1 MINMIARIP
10 NRTSVG
16 NLSGSRFVAPFRDA
30 FTLVELLVVI
40 AIIGILVAL
49 LLPAVQAAREAARRG
64 QCTNNMK
71 QVALSMLNYES
82 ARKQLPRGTYNYL
95 DSTAHGTAP
104 PYGTFNGIGAS
115 ADASHDKFDRRCW
128 FQDILSMVEESSLS
142 DSFEAFMNRP
152 LSWGPYPSAF
162 DFSQASTIVRSFVCP
177 SDRLSPKTQTF
188 QPGNL
193 TATQGFSGN
202 YVGCAGSYYENKL
215 RTDSPF
221 YNTYKDNLLLSGT
234 KADGLLIGGV
244 NVKLA
249 KCTDGTSNTAL
260 VSEIR
265 LVEDS
270 KADDSRGR
278 YYNPAHGGVLFT
290 TLEPPNSMRGDEL
303 AWVSSKN
310 DVSQAPIAEEA
321 EGGPYFMTARSY
333 HPGGANVGRADGSVE
348 LVSESIDQSV
358 FQALG
363 SRDRGD

>member
-1 MINMIARIP
+1 MAIRLQSAKAY
-10 NRTSVG
+10 
-16 NLSGSRFVAPFRDA
+16 LSHLICGRAKPPSRA

-71 QVALSMLNYES
+71 QVALAILNYES
-82 ARKQLPRGTYNYL
+82 TKKQLPRGTYNYI

-104 PYGTFNGIGAS
+104 PYGSFNGIGAS
-115 ADASHDKFDRRCW
+115 SDASKDKFDRRCW
-128 FQDILSMVEESSLS
+128 FQDILSLVEENSLS
-142 DSFEAFMNRP
+142 DAFEAFMNKP
-152 LSWGPYPSAF
+152 LAWGPYPSAF
-162 DFSQASTIVRSFVCP
+162 DFDKASTVVRTFTCP
-177 SDRLSPKTQTF
+177 SDPVSPKTRTF

-221 YNTYKDNLLLSGT
+221 YSQYKDNFLLSSS
-234 KADGLLIGGV
+234 KVDGLLIGGV
-244 NVKLA
+244 NIKVS
-249 KCTDGTSNTAL
+249 KCTDGLSNTAL

-290 TLEPPNSMRGDEL
+290 TQEPPNSARGDEL

-310 DVSQAPIAEEA
+310 DVSLAPIAEEG
-321 EGGPYFMTARSY
+321 EGGAYFMTVRSF

-348 LVSESIDQSV
+348 LVSDDIDRNV
-358 FQALG
+358 YQALG

>member
-1 MINMIARIP
+1 MGIQLQSAKACVLRLAHQSTNPVR
-10 NRTSVG
+10 R
-16 NLSGSRFVAPFRDA
+16 A

-71 QVALSMLNYES
+71 QVALAMLNYENTK
-82 ARKQLPRGTYNYL
+82 KQLPRGTYNYI

-104 PYGTFNGIGAS
+104 PYGSFSGVGS
-115 ADASHDKFDRRCW
+115 SPDASKDKFDRRCW
-128 FQDILSMVEESSLS
+128 FQDILSFVEENSLS
-142 DSFEAFMNRP
+142 DTFETFMNKP
-152 LSWGPYPSAF
+152 LAWGPYAAAF
-162 DFSQASTIVRSFVCP
+162 DFDKASKVVRTFVCP
-177 SDRLSPKTQTF
+177 SDQISPKIHTF
-188 QPGNL
+188 QPSNL

-215 RTDSPF
+215 RTDSP
-221 YNTYKDNLLLSGT
+221 YYAMYKDNLLLSGT
-234 KADGLLIGGV
+234 KVDGLLIGGA
-244 NVKLA
+244 NIKLA
-249 KCTDGTSNTAL
+249 KCTDGLSNTAL

-270 KADDSRGR
+270 RADDSRGR

-290 TLEPPNSMRGDEL
+290 TQEPPDSARGDEL

-310 DVSQAPIAEEA
+310 DVSQAPIAEEG
-321 EGGPYFMTARSY
+321 EGGAYFMTARSY
-333 HPGGANVGRADGSVE
+333 HPGGANVARADGSVE
-348 LVSESIDQSV
+348 LVSDDIDRSV